1 MKIKKIS
8 GLVAIA
14 ATGLSAAGCTVV
26 DKSYDAVRD
35 DMETVKSSIAKN
47 KAMAPSSIQETDGI
61 WLGGESFQVSD
72 VTKAPPLLKRE
83 VAFNQVDPVSMG
95 EMVTMISSDLGMKIV
110 LTQDAVDFAKG
121 GDGNGDANDGPG
133 GDGPGGTPPEASIFG
148 NIAQSGSPGSE
159 IKFTLKYKGSVAGLM
174 DVISSKAGLFW
185 RFEKGQIVIMRNET
199 KTYTMDILSGSTEYE
214 STMVS
219 DLGSSGDEEKT
230 TTESNH
236 KTKTTIKPEAS
247 WLSVQKTIKSMLSAG
262 GQLSIAE
269 QVGSVTVTDTPEIQ
283 NRVARY
289 VKNMNAIAGKQ
300 IAIKTEV
307 FEISSDE
314 NGKFDTN
321 LTALFDWKGDL
332 TIGSNGDGLTF
343 GVGSNDSAT
352 DNMFSKDSTA
362 TLNLLRTNKNASLVT
377 SSTMYAMNGQ
387 ATPFQQMDEIGYLKE
402 IEVTQASGEDAVP
415 QTSLKPGK
423 TSQGF
428 SMMLM
433 PRIMSD
439 GRVMMNFAV
448 DSSRLNSIDEYGTEG
463 AGKIQLPNR
472 STNKY
477 SQMVTVRSGS
487 PLMIAGLERTENSAN
502 IGSKLG
508 RATWMLGG
516 SQNGGKRKMMT
527 MIIMTPFI
535 MKK

>member
-1 MKIKKIS
+1 MTIKKIS
-8 GLVAIA
+8 GLAAMA

-26 DKSYDAVRD
+26 DNSYDAVRD
-35 DMETVKSSIAKN
+35 DMDTVKTTIAKN
-47 KAMAPSSIQETDGI
+47 KEVTPSSIVETDGI

-83 VAFNQVDPVSMG
+83 VSFNQVDPVSLG
-95 EMVTMISSDLGMKIV
+95 ELVSMISADLGMKIV
-110 LTQDAVDFAKG
+110 LTQDAIDFAKG
-121 GDGNGDANDGPG
+121 GGDGEGDANDGPG
-133 GDGPGGTPPEASIFG
+133 GDGPGGTTPEAAIFG
-148 NIAQSGSPGSE
+148 NLAGNAPGSE

-185 RFEKGQIVIMRNET
+185 RFEKGQIVIMRNDT
-199 KTYTMDILSGSTEYE
+199 KTYTMDILSGATEYE

-219 DLGSSGDEEKT
+219 DLGSSADEEKT
-230 TTESNH
+230 TTESSH

-247 WLSVQKTIKSMLSAG
+247 WTSVQKAIKSMMSAG
-262 GQLSIAE
+262 GQMSIAE
-269 QVGSVTVTDTPEIQ
+269 QVGGITVTDTPEIH
-283 NRVARY
+283 NRIARY
-289 VKNMNAIAGKQ
+289 VKSMNAIAGKQ
-300 IAIKTEV
+300 IMIRTDV

-332 TIGSNGDGLTF
+332 TLGSNGNGVTI

-352 DNMFSKDSTA
+352 DNMFTKDSSA

-377 SSTMYAMNGQ
+377 SSTMYALNGQ

-402 IEVTQASGEDAVP
+402 IEVTQASGEDAAP

-448 DSSRLNSIDEYGTEG
+448 DSSRLNSIDEYGNETT
-463 AGKIQLPNR
+463 GKIQLPNR

-477 SQMVTVRSGS
+477 SQMVTVKSGA

-502 IGSKLG
+502 IGSKFG
-508 RATWMLGG
+508 RASWMLGG
-516 SQNGGKRKMMT
+516 SQKGGKRKMMT
-527 MIIMTPFI
+527 MIIMTPYI

>member
-1 MKIKKIS
+1 MHNIKIS
-8 GLVAIA
+8 RLTTLSA
-14 ATGLSAAGCTVV
+14 AMISAAGCTVV
-26 DKSYDAVRD
+26 DQSYDAVRD
-35 DMETVKSSIAKN
+35 DMDTVKTSIAKN
-47 KAMAPSSIQETDGI
+47 KSMTPSSIQETDGI

-72 VTKAPPLLKRE
+72 VNKAPPLFKRQIS
-83 VAFNQVDPVSMG
+83 FNQVDPVSLS
-95 EMVTMISSDLGMKIV
+95 ELVTMISVDLGMKIV
-110 LTQDAVDFAKG
+110 LTQDAVDYAKG
-121 GDGNGDANDGPG
+121 DGKGDANDGPG
-133 GDGPGGTPPEASIFG
+133 GDGPGGATPEAALFG
-148 NIAQSGSPGSE
+148 SAAESKLPGSE
-159 IKFTLKYKGSVAGLM
+159 IKFSLNYKGTVSGLL
-174 DVISSKAGLFW
+174 DVIASKGGLFW
-185 RFEKGQIVIMRNET
+185 RFEKGQIVIMRNDT
-199 KTYTMDILSGSTEYE
+199 RTYTLDILSGATEYE

-219 DLGSSGDEEKT
+219 DLGSSADEEKT

-247 WLSVQKTIKSMLSAG
+247 WTSVQKAIKSMMSAG
-262 GQLSIAE
+262 GQMSLAE
-269 QVGSVTVTDTPEIQ
+269 QVGGVTITDTPEIH
-283 NRVARY
+283 NRIARY
-289 VKNMNAIAGKQ
+289 VKNINAIAGKQ
-300 IAIKTEV
+300 IAIKTDV

-321 LTALFDWKGDL
+321 ITALFDWKGDL
-332 TIGSNGDGLTF
+332 TLGSNGNGVSI
-343 GVGSNDSAT
+343 GVGSNDSAA
-352 DNMFSKDSTA
+352 DNMFSRDSKA
-362 TLNLLRTNKNASLVT
+362 AFDLLRTNKNASLVT
-377 SSTMYAMNGQ
+377 SSTMYALNGQ

-402 IEVTQASGEDAVP
+402 IEVTQASGQDAAP

-502 IGSKLG
+502 IGSKFG
-508 RATWMLGG
+508 RASWMLGG
-516 SQNGGKRKMMT
+516 SQKGGKRKMMT
-527 MIIMTPFI
+527 MIIITPYI